1 MDIFENNEIVKKS
14 KRSFA
19 ARKALGYGKNFES
32 FISAACDYYRDKG
45 LADIVKVDEPF
56 MVLELYDRGRF
67 KGQFTKKA
75 NPDFEG
81 TLKGGHSICFEA
93 KYTSQKRMA
102 KSVISDKQEEVLSYK
117 SVLGAVVGVCV
128 GIIDRYFFVPWE
140 VWANMEEIYGKK
152 SVNADDLAKFEVKFR
167 HGIMFLDRLGKD
179 KQVQVQEVRGV
190 RIKTKIEFYFN
201 EHIEKQM
208 RDFNINADKVK
219 DYESDK
225 DKYHKM
231 MIKEIEKSIK
241 SVLEREGYAF
251 VEDFKAEVVEE

>member
-1 MDIFENNEIVKKS
+1 MDIFDNEIVRRSRK
-14 KRSFA
+14 SFA

-32 FISAACDYYRDKG
+32 FIIAACDYYRDRG
-45 LADIVKVDEPF
+45 LADITKVDEPF
-56 MVLELYDRGRF
+56 TVLELYDRGRF

-152 SVNADDLAKFEVKFR
+152 SVTADDLARFEVKFR
-167 HGIMFLDRLGKD
+167 HGIMFLDRIGNER
-179 KQVQVQEVRGV
+179 QE
-190 RIKTKIEFYFN
+190 N
-201 EHIEKQM
+201 
-208 RDFNINADKVK
+208 
-219 DYESDK
+219 
-225 DKYHKM
+225 
-231 MIKEIEKSIK
+231 
-241 SVLEREGYAF
+241 L
-251 VEDFKAEVVEE
+251 